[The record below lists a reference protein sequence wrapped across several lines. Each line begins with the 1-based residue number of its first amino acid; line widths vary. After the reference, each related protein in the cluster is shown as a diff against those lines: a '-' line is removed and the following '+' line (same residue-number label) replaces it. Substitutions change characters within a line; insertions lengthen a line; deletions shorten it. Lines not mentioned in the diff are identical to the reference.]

1 MKSKQNENDGIV
13 RVSRETKG
21 RKGSGVSIIT
31 GIPLDDKDLKQI
43 AKQLK
48 QKCGT
53 GGTVKS
59 GTIEIQGNHRAT
71 LKQEL
76 SKLGYTV
83 KICNRQGL
91 ALHLDGARLFNA
103 LTETRESSS
112 HYGKLLDS
120 ISICLSKGLGAPIG
134 SLLLGGSDFIHE
146 AARMRK
152 AFGGGMRQA
161 GFMAAAGLFA
171 L

>member
-1 MKSKQNENDGIV
+1 MKSKQNKNEGRVYSTEFGKACSGCGNPVGKCICGSQNRALPNDGIV

-31 GIPLDDKDLKQI
+31 GIPLDDKDLKKI
-43 AKQLK
+43 AKRLK

-59 GTIEIQGNHRAT
+59 GTIEIQGDHRDI

-83 KICNRQGL
+83 K
-91 ALHLDGARLFNA
+91 
-103 LTETRESSS
+103 
-112 HYGKLLDS
+112 
-120 ISICLSKGLGAPIG
+120 LS
-134 SLLLGGSDFIHE
+134 GG
-146 AARMRK
+146 
-152 AFGGGMRQA
+152 
-161 GFMAAAGLFA
+161 
-171 L
+171 